1 MSGLIPLSPD
11 TIHAKVNLLIPE
23 WSYANNCLEKTHLC
37 SSFLE
42 AIEMV
47 KTIADI
53 AEKQKHHPKITI
65 DYTTIH
71 FALITHDVEAIT
83 QKDFVLAQEI
93 DNLLKK

>member
-1 MSGLIPLSPD
+1 
-11 TIHAKVNLLIPE
+11 
-23 WSYANNCLEKTHLC
+23 
-37 SSFLE
+37 
-42 AIEMV
+42 MV

>member
-1 MSGLIPLSPD
+1 MSDLIPLAPD
-11 TIHAKVNLLIPE
+11 TIHARVNLLVPE
-23 WSYANNCLEKTHLC
+23 WSFVNNCLEKTHLC

-71 FALITHDVEAIT
+71 LALITHDAQGIT